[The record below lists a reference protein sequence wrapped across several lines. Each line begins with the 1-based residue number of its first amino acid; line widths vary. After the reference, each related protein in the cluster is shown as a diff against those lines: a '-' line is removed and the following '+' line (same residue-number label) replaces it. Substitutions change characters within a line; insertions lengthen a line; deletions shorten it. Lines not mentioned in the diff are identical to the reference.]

1 MVRRFWEACSLPDF
15 RQRGADVHARF
26 VARLWQ
32 DLAQGYLGADYVA
45 ARISELDNMSGDID
59 TLQGRISA
67 IRTWAY
73 ICQRPDWVLARDEMA
88 SRARAVEAKLS
99 DALHARLTERFVNRR
114 TAILMKSLGQD
125 AGMLPIELNDSGEVS
140 VEGEVLGHVEGLR
153 FKVDSSARH
162 EDRRMLLAAAEK
174 ALPKL
179 LGTKADQL
187 VAADMEGIEL
197 ARGAIRWKGEV
208 LAELE
213 RRDGSIKPL
222 LKPSREVSALPENA
236 RNNLMAGL
244 EKWLDK
250 KLQPLEPLEKMHHA
264 ASNPDAGSQARALLL
279 NLIAGHG
286 YVTRDRAGMEHL
298 PKEMRPFLRKIG
310 VTFGALDVFAPALL
324 KPAPRQLLNMLG
336 VDRRPLQ
343 EAMLPVIAETK
354 KLPSGYRAAGTQA
367 IRIDLAEKILRAA
380 HETRAKA
387 QSKDR
392 RRKFVLDYAL
402 PISIGLEEDNISR
415 LLGNAG
421 FRVQRAKPLPEGQFG
436 PPRPDRWEWR
446 PSRRK
451 QERPTPVKPREGS
464 AFAALADLVR
474 T

>member
-1 MVRRFWEACSLPDF
+1 
-15 RQRGADVHARF
+15 
-26 VARLWQ
+26 
-32 DLAQGYLGADYVA
+32 
-45 ARISELDNMSGDID
+45 
-59 TLQGRISA
+59 
-67 IRTWAY
+67 
-73 ICQRPDWVLARDEMA
+73 
-88 SRARAVEAKLS
+88 
-99 DALHARLTERFVNRR
+99 
-114 TAILMKSLGQD
+114 
-125 AGMLPIELNDSGEVS
+125 MLPIELNDSGEVS
-140 VEGEVLGHVEGLR
+140 VEGEVLGLVEGLR

-187 VAADMEGIEL
+187 VAADMEGVEL

-236 RNNLMAGL
+236 RHNLMAGL

-286 YVTRDRAGMEHL
+286 YVTRDRAGIEHL

-421 FRVQRAKPLPEGQFG
+421 FRVQKAKPLPEGQFG

-451 QERPTPVKPREGS
+451 QERPTPMKPREGS